1 MSGRNTS
8 RGVTRGRQRVPLDR
22 IENEVQRLVTFSKR
36 RTGLFKKASE
46 ISTLCGTEIAMVV
59 FSPSGKPFSFGNPD
73 MNRVLTKYFGEIP
86 NREAN
91 VPEHIIRAHQEA
103 KMRAMTS
110 QINVLEAQIDEE
122 KMVDQALREA
132 EKGRPSISDL
142 QLPELQLMKQK
153 METLLIQVTEKLN
166 MFSIMEAQSQAME
179 TRFGAN
185 DGAGPSGVTRGRQ
198 RVPLDRIENEVQR
211 LVTFSK
217 RRTGLFK
224 KASEISTLC
233 GTEIAMVV
241 FSPSGKPFSFGNPDM
256 NRVLTK
262 YFGEIPNREAN
273 VPEHIIRAHQEA
285 KMRAMTSQINVLEAQ
300 IDEEKM
306 VEQALREAEKG
317 RPSISDLQLPELQLM
332 KQKMETLLIQVTEK
346 LNMFSIMEAQSQAM
360 ETRFGANDGA
370 GPSGV

>member
-91 VPEHIIRAHQEA
+91 VPEHIIRAHQEE

-185 DGAGPSGVTRGRQ
+185 DGAGPSGVARGRQ
-198 RVPLDRIENEVQR
+198 RVPLSRIGNEVQR

-224 KASEISTLC
+224 KASEMSTLC
-233 GTEIAMVV
+233 GTEIVMVV
-241 FSPSGKPFSFGNPDM
+241 FSPSGKAFSFGNPDM

-285 KMRAMTSQINVLEAQ
+285 KMRAMTSQISVLEAQ

-306 VEQALREAEKG
+306 VDQALREAVKG

-332 KQKMETLLIQVTEK
+332 KQKMETLLIQVIEK
-346 LNMFSIMEAQSQAM
+346 LNMFSIMETQSQAM

>member
-142 QLPELQLMKQK
+142 QLPEN
-153 METLLIQVTEKLN
+153 T
-166 MFSIMEAQSQAME
+166 S
-179 TRFGAN
+179 R
-185 DGAGPSGVTRGRQ
+185 GVTRGRQ

-224 KASEISTLC
+224 KASEMSTLC

>member
-46 ISTLCGTEIAMVV
+46 MSTLCGTEIAMVV
-59 FSPSGKPFSFGNPD
+59 FSPSGKPFSFGNPDMNRVLTKYFGEIPNREANVPEHIIRAHQEAKMRAMTSQINVLEAQIDEEKMVEQALREAEKGNEVQRLVTFSKRRTGLFKKASEMSTLCGTEIAMVVFSPSGKAFSFGNPD

-185 DGAGPSGVTRGRQ
+185 DGAGPSGV
-198 RVPLDRIENEVQR
+198 
-211 LVTFSK
+211 
-217 RRTGLFK
+217 
-224 KASEISTLC
+224 
-233 GTEIAMVV
+233 
-241 FSPSGKPFSFGNPDM
+241 
-256 NRVLTK
+256 
-262 YFGEIPNREAN
+262 
-273 VPEHIIRAHQEA
+273 
-285 KMRAMTSQINVLEAQ
+285 
-300 IDEEKM
+300 
-306 VEQALREAEKG
+306 
-317 RPSISDLQLPELQLM
+317 
-332 KQKMETLLIQVTEK
+332 
-346 LNMFSIMEAQSQAM
+346 
-360 ETRFGANDGA
+360 
-370 GPSGV
+370 